1 MTEQHPVNNMPP
13 PECAARSWLTYF
25 GVAVATLRDVPTSRR
40 ASLRILSCLSAA
52 ALTSILVQAQASPNP
67 ATSDPTVSNA
77 SAPKLSPISAD
88 GYFPV
93 SAVHRGLHGVAY
105 TVFEGT
111 QPEAMQV
118 EILGVL
124 RNALGPKRDM
134 ILARLHGS
142 KPEYTG
148 VVAGM
153 SGSPVYIDGKLLGA
167 LSYRIGQ
174 FSKEPIAGITPISD
188 MLSVRDTAEVP
199 EASSTSRA
207 AGAPLT
213 AMTPSSAGGA
223 EFVPIET
230 PLSLSGFSP
239 EAATPFRDRLAAA
252 GLTAVNNIGGG
263 AGDSTAQADP
273 IVPGSAVSALMV
285 RGDVEMA
292 ATCTVTYVDTG
303 QLLACGH
310 PITQYGAVSM
320 PMTKADVVAT
330 LASPLNAF
338 KIINTT
344 QMVGAFNQDRA
355 SAIRGTFGQSAKMI
369 PVTLNV
375 TQDKVVRAMHFEV
388 IDNAQM
394 TPVLVLL
401 STYQAL
407 LESNRYGVEMSYR
420 LHGQITTN
428 AGEAVKLDAFETP
441 REAIPSAI
449 ATAIALGDRFSRVY
463 ANRARTMDIH
473 SVTLDIDA
481 MPGNRG
487 LEIESAA
494 MTRPLAH
501 AGDTVTIDTVLR
513 PYHAEARHIP
523 VTVKIPGTLSPGPLR
538 VVLSGAAELD
548 RILQAPSPLGHSDL
562 DVDATIAQLNA
573 THTNNALYATL
584 LLPGAQAVVD
594 GRTLAA
600 VPISMVNVMEPLRG
614 SHKMLVNG
622 ESAVV
627 ATSLP
632 LDGMVSGQQVVTIE
646 VE

>member
-1 MTEQHPVNNMPP
+1 MP
-13 PECAARSWLTYF
+13 YF
-25 GVAVATLRDVPTSRR
+25 DEAVATLRDVPTLRLASSRTLTR
-40 ASLRILSCLSAA
+40 LAA
-52 ALTSILVQAQASPNP
+52 TFFVLTGWIQAQTVPASSQVSTEGMS
-67 ATSDPTVSNA
+67 APTVS
-77 SAPKLSPISAD
+77 PVSPE
-88 GYFPV
+88 GYFPLA
-93 SAVHRGLHGVAY
+93 AVHRGLHGVAY

-111 QPEAMQV
+111 RPEAMQV

-134 ILARLHGS
+134 ILARLQGS

-174 FSKEPIAGITPISD
+174 FSKEPIAGITPIAD
-188 MLSVRDTAEVP
+188 MLTVRDTVGSP
-199 EASSTSRA
+199 ETA
-207 AGAPLT
+207 LT
-213 AMTPSSAGGA
+213 ARIGTSQPAGVSAGGA

-239 EAATPFRDRLAAA
+239 EAVTPFRDRLAAA
-252 GLTAVNNIGGG
+252 GLTAVNSVGGG
-263 AGDSTAQADP
+263 GGETVRQADP

-292 ATCTVTYVDTG
+292 ATCTVTYVDAK

-310 PITQYGAVSM
+310 PITQYGDVSM

-344 QMVGAFNQDRA
+344 ELVGAFNQDRA
-355 SAIRGTFGQSAKMI
+355 SAIRGSFGQSAKMI
-369 PVTLNV
+369 PVTLKM
-375 TQDKVVRAMHFEV
+375 TQKGAVKSMHFEV

-407 LESNRYGVEMSYR
+407 LESNQYGVETSYR
-420 LHGQITTN
+420 VHGHIATN
-428 AGEAVKLDAFETP
+428 ASEAVNLDSFETP
-441 REAIPSAI
+441 SEAIPSAI
-449 ATAIALGDRFSRVY
+449 ATAIALGDRFTRVY
-463 ANRARTMDIH
+463 ANRARTMDVK
-473 SVTLDIDA
+473 SVTLEIDA

-494 MTRPLAH
+494 MTRPVAH

-513 PYHAEARHIP
+513 PFHAEARHVP
-523 VTVKIPGTLSPGPLR
+523 VTVALPGTLNPGPLR

-548 RILQAPSPLGHSDL
+548 RILQAPTPLGRSDL
-562 DVDATIAQLNA
+562 DLDATIAQLNA

-584 LLPGAQAVVD
+584 LLPGAQAVLD

-614 SHKMLVNG
+614 SHKMLLNG